1 MVTKNTFSNYSV
13 GDFLIRI
20 KNTAMARN
28 KSLEYRAEKQIVAI
42 ADALKKLGFLDTV
55 KKEKEILTITLAYKS
70 KKPVIMDI
78 RLISKPGLRIYMGA
92 DEIDEKKGP
101 STYLITSPKGIISSK
116 DAKKARIGGEVIAE
130 IWS

>member
-55 KKEKEILTITLAYKS
+55 KKEKENLTITLAYKS

-116 DAKKARIGGEVIAE
+116 DSKKARIGGEVIAE

>member
-1 MVTKNTFSNYSV
+1 MFSNYSM

-20 KNTAMARN
+20 KNAAMAGN
-28 KSLEYRAEKQIVAI
+28 KSLEYRAEKQIVAM

-55 KKEKEILTITLAYKS
+55 KKEKGILSATLAFKN
-70 KKPVIMDI
+70 KKPVIMNI
-78 RLISKPGLRIYMGA
+78 KLISKPGLRIYMGA
-92 DEIDEKKGP
+92 DEIGKKKGP

-116 DAKKARIGGEVIAE
+116 DAVKARTGGEVIAE

>member
-1 MVTKNTFSNYSV
+1 MVNNTFSNYSV

-20 KNTAMARN
+20 KNTAMAGN
-28 KSLEYRAEKQIVAI
+28 KTVEYKAEKQIVAI

-55 KKEKEILTITLAYKS
+55 KKDKETLTVTLAFKS
-70 KKPVIMDI
+70 KKPVIMNI
-78 RLISKPGLRIYMGA
+78 RLISKPGLRIYIGV

-101 STYLITSPKGIISSK
+101 STYLLTSPKGVISSK
-116 DAKKARIGGEVIAE
+116 DAVKLRIGGEIIAE